1 MADQIMAGQ
10 NRKLLLYGFIIIL
23 GLLQGSAAYN
33 ICCSPVVPIQILSD
47 SCTSEYY
54 FFQVHTCV
62 DSILALVFVLVD
74 LVPLIIYF
82 PLLILFNVNLVSG
95 LAQSFIF
102 FYQTLPAAVP
112 IRPFSASTFIGR
124 FLWGFLTM
132 QSPIDVLIPVLPYI
146 VLHYCKLAAVLV
158 AIVMTVVLVKC
169 VDCPCTSWRRPWA
182 KLRRCVRHFR
192 EKRAYKGTV
201 LNGLCSIAILTY
213 GFVIEQ
219 SFSILQPT
227 QNCSNGTTLCAYYCT
242 ELNYAVFDT
251 DYSPYL
257 FVALIVL
264 VLVLPLPLL
273 LLYYPCV
280 PALMQRVTKRSPQFL
295 TCHKLAPVFDV
306 FQSAYKPKLRCC
318 AAFPLLYRFVI
329 WLLFCTLS
337 VLSQPSRQFFIT
349 LAFIVILAIHSLVQ
363 PYRKPKHNYIE
374 ALYLINL
381 VLISTI
387 FTVPLAIIGLSPNN
401 DSRNECNR
409 ILITIISNLPT
420 FLAYL
425 PGLVVI
431 GHFIWKRNC
440 CKRCRAACCKGDK
453 RNRRGVAQSEVVRVS
468 LSEVYFAMSE
478 EEQINED

>member
-1 MADQIMAGQ
+1 MAGQ
-10 NRKLLLYGFIIIL
+10 NGKLLLYGFIIIL

-33 ICCSPVVPIQILSD
+33 ICCSSVVPIQILSD

-54 FFQVHTCV
+54 FFRGQICGN
-62 DSILALVFVLVD
+62 SILALVFVLVD
-74 LVPLIIYF
+74 LVSLIIYF
-82 PLLILFNVNLVSG
+82 PLLILFNVNLASG

-112 IRPFSASTFIGR
+112 ISHSSASPLMITGR
-124 FLWGFLTM
+124 FLWGFLIM
-132 QSPIDVLIPVLPYI
+132 QSPIDVWFPVLPYI

-182 KLRRCVRHFR
+182 KLRRSVRHFR

-201 LNGLCSIAILTY
+201 LNGLCSIVILTY

-227 QNCSNGTTLCAYYCT
+227 RNFSNGTALCAYYCT
-242 ELNYAVFDT
+242 ELNYTDP

-381 VLISTI
+381 VLISMV
-387 FTVPLAIIGLSPNN
+387 FTVPLAVIGLSPNN
-401 DSRNECNR
+401 DSRNECNW
-409 ILITIISNLPT
+409 ILIYIISNLPS

-425 PGLVVI
+425 PVVVVI

-453 RNRRGVAQSEVVRVS
+453 RNRREAAQSEVVRV
-468 LSEVYFAMSE
+468 LPSEVYFAMSE